1 MTAIPDPFG
10 SEQNLGADVAP
21 PVRSRV
27 GHNAVLNFVGLA
39 VPLALA
45 FFVMPIVARY
55 LGAARFGLLGLAWA
69 ITEYLT
75 LFDLGLGRALVKFVA
90 EAIHRTDSD
99 LGQIV
104 TLSVAAQ
111 FAAGLLGGVAFFL
124 LAPVLVHEVFKVA
137 PILTAEALGVFRI
150 VGISLPFVLLISAQ
164 RAVLEGAQRFDLS
177 AALKMVGSVASVLIP
192 AIGAVLGA
200 SLPSI
205 LLYVLLSRIVV
216 SFLFAIA
223 IRRAVP
229 TIRWT
234 SSPKWSVLRRVF
246 SFGGWVF
253 VSNTVSPLL
262 VYFDRFA
269 LGTIAGLSAVGF
281 YTAPYEGL
289 TRLLVLPASLFG
301 SLLPVLTSIEA
312 GGESERFATLSSSS
326 QRVSLTIMALPL
338 SVAFIFAP
346 DLLHVWLGAD
356 YAAQSATALRA
367 LTVGV
372 MANALAMPLLVL
384 LYAKHRPDLPAKF
397 HLLELAVHIPLTIIL
412 IKAYGISGAAAAW
425 TIRVTIDMC
434 LLFWAGSRV
443 SNISVGKLAGG
454 EVLKSAIWVLLL
466 VATLAVAKALAVSSL
481 LMAIAGAAATLVVFS
496 AASWRWVLT
505 QRDRSALTGTMRS
518 YAKLLPHTAFR
529 G

>member
-1 MTAIPDPFG
+1 LTAIPDPLG
-10 SEQNLGADVAP
+10 SEENLGGAVAP
-21 PVRSRV
+21 SGRSRI

-39 VPLALA
+39 APLALA
-45 FFVMPIVARY
+45 FFVMPVAARY

-90 EAIHRTDSD
+90 EAIHRQDPD
-99 LGQIV
+99 LGDIV
-104 TLSVAAQ
+104 SLSVAAQ
-111 FAAGLLGGVAFFL
+111 FAAGVVGGIAFFL
-124 LAPVLVHEVFKVA
+124 FAPILVHHVFKVA
-137 PILTAEALGVFRI
+137 PVHSAEALGVFRI

-192 AIGAVLGA
+192 AIGAVLGV
-200 SLPSI
+200 SLPVI
-205 LLYVLLSRIVV
+205 LLYVLASRVV
-216 SFLFAIA
+216 VVVLFAAA

-229 TIRWT
+229 TIRWLGAR
-234 SSPKWSVLRRVF
+234 KWSVLRRVA

-289 TRLLVLPASLFG
+289 TRFLVLPASLFG

-312 GGESERFATLSSSS
+312 DGDSDRFARVSSSS
-326 QRVSLTIMALPL
+326 QRVSLTMMALPL

-346 DLLHVWLGAD
+346 ELLSIWLGAD
-356 YAAQSATALRA
+356 YAAHSATALRA
-367 LTVGV
+367 LTLGV

-397 HLLELAVHIPLTIIL
+397 HLFELAVHIPLTILL
-412 IKAYGISGAAAAW
+412 IRAYGISGAAAAW

-443 SNISVGKLAGG
+443 SRISVGQLAGG
-454 EVLKSAIWVLLL
+454 DVVKSATWVLLL
-466 VATLAVAKALAVSSL
+466 VVSLAAAKALSVSSMGLAIVATAVTL
-481 LMAIAGAAATLVVFS
+481 LVFAAAN
-496 AASWRWVLT
+496 WRWVLT
-505 QRDRSALTGTMRS
+505 QRDRSALTGTLRS

>member
-1 MTAIPDPFG
+1 MTAVPDSFR
-10 SEQNLGADVAP
+10 SEHNAGGPTAP
-21 PVRSRV
+21 PGRSRV

-45 FFVMPIVARY
+45 FFVMPIAARY

-90 EAIHRTDSD
+90 EAMHRTDSD
-99 LGQIV
+99 LEQIV
-104 TLSVAAQ
+104 SLSVAAQ
-111 FAAGLLGGVAFFL
+111 FAAGLVGGVAFFL
-124 LAPVLVHEVFKVA
+124 LAPTLVHNVFKVA
-137 PILTAEALGVFRI
+137 PNLSGEALGVFRV

-177 AALKMVGSVASVLIP
+177 AALKMLGSVASVLIP
-192 AIGAVLGA
+192 AIGAVAGA

-205 LLYVLLSRIVV
+205 LIYVLFSRIVV
-216 SFLFAIA
+216 SFLFAVA
-223 IRRAVP
+223 IRRAMP
-229 TIRWT
+229 TIRWVT
-234 SSPKWSVLRRVF
+234 SPKWSVLRRVV

-253 VSNTVSPLL
+253 VSNTISPLL

-269 LGTIAGLSAVGF
+269 LGTVAGLAAVGF

-301 SLLPVLTSIEA
+301 SLLPVLTSVEA
-312 GGESERFATLSSSS
+312 GGDSERFARLSSSS
-326 QRVSLTIMALPL
+326 QRLSLTLMSLPL

-346 DLLHVWLGAD
+346 ELLRVWLGAD
-356 YAAQSATALRA
+356 YAAQSTTALRA
-367 LTVGV
+367 LTLGV
-372 MANALAMPLLVL
+372 MANALAMPMLVL

-397 HLLELAVHIPLTIIL
+397 HLFELAVHIPLTVLL

-443 SNISVGKLAGG
+443 SSISVGELAGG
-454 EVLKSAIWVLLL
+454 DVLKSAVWVLLL
-466 VATLAVAKALAVSSL
+466 VGSLAAAKALAVSSV
-481 LMAIAGAAATLVVFS
+481 MVAIAAATATVVVFS
-496 AASWRWVLT
+496 AANWRWVLT
-505 QRDRSALTGTMRS
+505 QSDRSALTGTLRS
-518 YAKLLPHTAFR
+518 YAKLLPHTVFR